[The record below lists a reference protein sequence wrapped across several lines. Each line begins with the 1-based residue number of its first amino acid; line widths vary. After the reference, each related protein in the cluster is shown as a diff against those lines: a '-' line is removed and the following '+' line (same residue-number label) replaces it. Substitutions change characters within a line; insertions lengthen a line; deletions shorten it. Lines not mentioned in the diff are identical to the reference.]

1 MDRHIRQ
8 RLATHVEL
16 EEMSGSKGQKKHLHC
31 ACARPVPGSQETG
44 EVCLCLRCLRIAA
57 NTSQVKPTAGLRS
70 RAGPLGC
77 ALRTHTREMS

>member
-31 ACARPVPGSQETG
+31 AVPGSQETG